1 MSIEGK
7 VMVITGASSGIGEVT
22 ARRLA
27 RDGASVVVGARREE
41 RLTALA
47 AELNAAGGRVEA
59 RATDVADRASV
70 QALVDHARTS
80 FGPVDVL
87 INNAATAPHSL
98 LETAAVDDW
107 ERMIDVNI
115 KGVLYGIAAVLPE
128 MRQRKSGQIVT
139 IGSVNSHLVFPRAA
153 VYSGTKFAIWA
164 ISEGLRQEVGSDVQ
178 VTVISPGAVTTELL
192 DTITDAETAEE
203 FEQYRGAGL
212 AANAVAEAIAFAIAQ
227 PRDVDVNEIVLRPT
241 AQQF

>member
-7 VMVITGASSGIGEVT
+7 VVVVTGASSGIGEAT

-27 RDGASVVVGARREE
+27 RDGASVVIGARREE

-47 AELNAAGGRVEA
+47 DELSAAGARVVA
-59 RATDVADRASV
+59 RATDVTARASV
-70 QALVDHARTS
+70 AALVDLARES

-107 ERMIDVNI
+107 DRMIDVNI

-128 MRQRKSGQIVT
+128 MKARRSGHVIT

-164 ISEGLRQEVGSDVQ
+164 ISEGLRQEAGSDLR
-178 VTVISPGAVTTELL
+178 VTVISPGGVTTELL
-192 DTITDAETAEE
+192 ETINDPETADE
-203 FEQYRGAGL
+203 FDQYRGTML
-212 AANAVAEAIAFAIAQ
+212 DVDAVAEAIAFAIAQ
-227 PRDVDVNEIVLRPT
+227 PDDVDVNEIVLRPVGQ
-241 AQQF
+241 AL